1 MAEAGAR
8 VDAPDSYLRRFAGVF
23 AQRAAEAQDG
33 RAPSAGPAG
42 A

>member
-1 MAEAGAR
+1 MAEAGTR
-8 VDAPDSYLRRFAGVF
+8 VDVPDSYLRRFAGVF

-33 RAPSAGPAG
+33 RTPSAGPAG